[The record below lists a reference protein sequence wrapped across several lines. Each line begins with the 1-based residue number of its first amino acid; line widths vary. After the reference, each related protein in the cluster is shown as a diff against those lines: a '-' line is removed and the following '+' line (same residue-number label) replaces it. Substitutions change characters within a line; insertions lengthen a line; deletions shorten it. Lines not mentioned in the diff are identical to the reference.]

1 MAEDKKSFLQGK
13 MNKDID
19 ARLLPNG
26 EYRSAQNIQITTSDE
41 QDVGSI
47 TNIKG
52 NTKIINNSN
61 TLISDI
67 LVNDLSHYIDLETIG
82 CFFDEKNNRI
92 FYFVTNNVCP
102 NVTAVGLVGDDDG
115 PTMAVDLDNNDL
127 LCAIYLH
134 DNIDSNTSSIKKLVS
149 GLFLNFSKTNII
161 TGVNLLDNLLFF
173 TDNLNQPRRINIDTA
188 LANNAFY
195 DSEEKIS
202 VAKFAPFMPPL
213 LLEHE
218 TTTYNQSIASSIF
231 DQGGVTE
238 ALYEQDLY
246 QTNFYDAATS
256 GNLIGSYF
264 FYRSPLTTTAFSTI
278 LFDETTNFIY
288 LNSSLSEVLVGYN
301 EVFVNTISNFTTDT
315 FFKIQL
321 NSVTGE
327 VLNII
332 PTGPALGETT
342 DITESQ
348 PQLIANQGD
357 DYTVVTNPSFI
368 PVGPTSSMQTF
379 NQNNFP
385 EDYLKEKFVRF
396 SYRFKFK
403 DGEYST
409 IAPFTQI
416 CFIPKTTS
424 YSVTESQKIF
434 KTGSVHY
441 QDDNGNSD
449 GMVNSITG
457 VNLNIILPSNN
468 PNKDFEIS
476 NLEILY
482 KESDKNINDSIIKY
496 LYKSTLPYKTL
507 PKDQL
512 TRVYDNVP
520 LAALAQEVVGNRV
533 VYGNF
538 VQDRT
543 LPSRKDKIAGLD
555 FSVGLT
561 EKFDITNSFGNADFN
576 NYYLHKEYPFH
587 SVKQRRTYEVG
598 VVLSDK
604 FGRQSPV
611 LTSNTSSSSVDV
623 KAKPNTFHSSSWSS
637 TENFIHSFSPGSQ
650 DYCGD
655 ALNITFNSTI
665 TSPYAKGTIIPIN
678 TFASSTDVYDF
689 DLFKAN
695 FGTDLILSN
704 GSPGSTGGVMI
715 NNLYFYSTIN
725 QNPVAA
731 GEPNVSLIVG
741 SFLYKNAIL
750 TEVQTGYSELYIN
763 TNSSSVANFLDILK
777 VNLNSE
783 TGEILS
789 TEVALQSIFTNNIIF
804 SSQPVQH
811 AFAGEAFEGTIL
823 GSISIVSPEQT
834 SVIIPNLGEVYKLII
849 TNFNET
855 DLFSVGEYLKGQEK
869 DFVEIVGFDQE
880 SGQFIIYLDG
890 APSLSYTNF
899 FNNDTSQI
907 NFNSY
912 IFFKYKISPYGWYS
926 YRVVVKQTE
935 QEYHN
940 VYVPNVVTI
949 DINNEGHKSYFPIIG
964 DNINKITRD
973 IEFSNIQETGLSTS
987 KSQIYPKV
995 LPLTSATT
1003 VSGLT
1008 SVLSRSIQSDK
1019 DLINVISV
1027 GTAKEQDLKDE
1038 ESNVLSFIYETNKNP
1053 LIAQIPYGNSSI
1065 NIGQD
1070 ITSSFK
1076 GNEYDFASN
1085 ATGISGNTRL
1095 KLPNTDIAVFTSGSP
1110 VVTIGDFLSGK
1121 NTNLVKIEAITGD
1134 GTESLITCDGEI
1146 SDIYF
1151 DTAATTGNKIYS
1163 YKYGLQDRISVF
1175 ETKPFE
1181 SKLDIYYETSTAG
1194 YVHELN
1200 EAVSVVTDVE
1210 SVSFINT
1217 EDFKES
1223 TIFYDE
1229 FGTFQNNFAATL
1241 NILDQN
1247 GSTLTLGDGPGQ
1259 INVGGV
1265 EITQEIGTGPNE
1277 LSSLFSDFIQQ
1288 SNSAN
1293 STRFVI
1299 FNDENTATF
1308 KLKPREGLGNFTY
1321 DPLLE
1326 PTKYIFTLRITVNG
1340 NNSNLQDEVFI
1351 INNVEINLINEA
1363 PVISSSTTVS
1373 AQQNNDDPTLTPI
1386 HTIIATNASASEQ
1399 NNTSGLQFRCR
1410 DLQSQFIENEAGT
1423 LQGFETIFDSQ
1434 GEEIVELRINNT
1446 TGEIFLTNEF
1456 QEESLNVNFAIR
1468 ITDGSD
1474 YFSDENFQAGDDEHG
1489 GLFVDH
1495 EINLTVSDGLIVLNG
1510 ISSQAVPNVSQE
1522 ELPGNNIN
1530 IFQNEGSTRVAVED
1544 FMFKPEV
1551 NNPATGIA
1559 YGSYWT
1565 TTPNAQQ
1572 IENMPKNQIILD
1584 SAEPAG
1590 IAYGPVGIFLC
1601 SQTAAKSNNKMTT
1614 RIWALRVIDNIPK
1627 VVTYYNETSATIN
1640 RSTRSWFNHHLLSG
1654 WGHIFCQTS
1663 PTFLTGG
1670 GTGTSSAPF
1679 SSSFCDI
1686 DGSLAVNPSCPYHP
1700 DYSTNNIFNNPSQ
1713 NWNHWPPGNM
1723 SGFYGHYDPDLLAD
1737 SGWILNQP
1745 GTHPRY
1751 GSANNNSYEGSFP
1764 YYNNEGEIVHTISKP
1779 EDMNVSTSGINFLG
1793 TVPPFH
1799 RGDPFLFKCKDTVVL
1814 NTVEYEILYVVEA
1827 PHKISDGVN
1836 EQPLQMKKV
1845 FLCRKQ

>member
-19 ARLLPNG
+19 AKLLPNG

-52 NTKIINNSN
+52 NTKIINNST
-61 TLISDI
+61 TLINDI
-67 LVNDLSHYIDLETIG
+67 LVNDLSHYSGLETIG

-102 NVTAVGLVGDDDG
+102 NTTAVGLVGDDDG

-127 LCAIYLH
+127 LCAIYVH
-134 DNIDSNTSSIKKLVS
+134 DNINSNSLSIKKLVS

-173 TDNLNQPRRINIDTA
+173 TDNLNQPRKINVDTA
-188 LANNAFY
+188 LADNTFY
-195 DSEEKIS
+195 DCEEKIS

-218 TTTYNQSIASSIF
+218 TTTYNQPITSSIF
-231 DQGGVTE
+231 DEGGVTE
-238 ALYEQDLY
+238 SVYEQDLY
-246 QTNFYDAATS
+246 QTNFYDAATG

-264 FYRSPLTTTAFSTI
+264 FYRIPFTTIGDIFDAPFLME

-301 EVFVNTISNFTTDT
+301 EVFVNTVSNFTTDT

-327 VLNII
+327 VLNTI

-342 DITESQ
+342 DIPESQ

-357 DYTVVTNPSFI
+357 SYTVITNPSFV

-409 IAPFTQI
+409 VAPFTQI

-424 YSVTESQKIF
+424 YSISKAQKIF
-434 KTGSVHY
+434 KTGAVYY
-441 QDDNGNSD
+441 QDNNGNSD
-449 GMVNSITG
+449 GMVNSVTG

-482 KESDKNINDSIIKY
+482 KESDNNLIRSVEEIILEDKNINNSIIKY

-520 LAALAQEVVGNRV
+520 LTALAQEVVGNRV

-543 LPSRKDKIAGLD
+543 LPAKKDKIAGLD
-555 FSVGLT
+555 FSVSLT
-561 EKFDITNSFGNADFN
+561 EKFDITNTFGNADFN

-587 SVKQRRTYEVG
+587 SIKQRRTYEVG

-637 TENFIHSFSPGSQ
+637 TEDFIHSFSPGNQ

-655 ALNITFNSTI
+655 ALNITFNSSI
-665 TSPYAKGTIIPIN
+665 INPYAKGTIIPIN

-689 DLFKAN
+689 DLFKAS
-695 FGTDLILSN
+695 FGTNLILSN
-704 GSPGSTGGVMI
+704 GSPGSTGGIMI

-731 GEPNVSLIVG
+731 GQPNVSLIIG
-741 SFLYKNAIL
+741 NFLYKNAIL

-763 TNSSSVANFLDILK
+763 TNSSSVANFLNILK

-789 TEVALQSIFTNNIIF
+789 TEVVLQSIFTSNIIF

-834 SVIIPNLGEVYKLII
+834 PVIIPNLGEVYKLII

-855 DLFSVGEYLKGQEK
+855 SLFSVGEYLKGQEK
-869 DFVEIVGFDQE
+869 DFVKIVGFDQA

-890 APSLSYTNF
+890 APSLSYINF
-899 FNNDTSQI
+899 FNNDTTQI

-926 YRVVVKQTE
+926 YRVVVKQVE

-940 VYVPNVVTI
+940 VYAPGIVTI
-949 DINNEGHKSYFPIIG
+949 DKDDEQQKTYFPIIG
-964 DNINKITRD
+964 DNINKVTRD
-973 IEFSNIQETGLSTS
+973 IEFTNTQETGLSTS
-987 KSQIYPKV
+987 KSKIYPKIV
-995 LPLTSATT
+995 PLTSSTT
-1003 VSGLT
+1003 PTGF
-1008 SVLSRSIQSDK
+1008 SVNSAKSIISDK
-1019 DLINVISV
+1019 DIIDVISV
-1027 GTAKEQDLKDE
+1027 GTAKEQDLKDD
-1038 ESNVLSFIYETNKNP
+1038 NNQVFSFIYETNKNP
-1053 LIAQIPYGNSSI
+1053 LIAQIPYNDSSI

-1070 ITSSFK
+1070 ITEGFK
-1076 GNEYDFASN
+1076 GNEYTFAASN
-1085 ATGISGNTRL
+1085 DNKLLSGNTVL
-1095 KLPNTDIAVFTSGSP
+1095 SLAATNVAIFTSGTP
-1110 VVTIGDFLSGK
+1110 VVDIGDYLNGENK
-1121 NTNLVKIEAITGD
+1121 NLVKITAISGGANDAT
-1134 GTESLITCDGEI
+1134 ITCDGEI
-1146 SDIYF
+1146 SSKYVE
-1151 DTAATTGNKIYS
+1151 TAGSTGNKIYNHR
-1163 YKYGLQDRISVF
+1163 YGFQDRLAVF

-1181 SKLDIYYETSTAG
+1181 SALDIYYETSTAG

-1200 EAVSVVTDVE
+1200 EAVSTVTDIKSVE
-1210 SVSFINT
+1210 FNDT
-1217 EDFKES
+1217 QDFKES
-1223 TIFYDE
+1223 TIFYNDN
-1229 FGTFQNNFAATL
+1229 GDFQNIFAATL
-1241 NILDQN
+1241 EIKDLNDNI
-1247 GSTLTLGDGPGQ
+1247 LTLGNNIGQ
-1259 INVGGV
+1259 ISAGGI
-1265 EITQEIGTGPNE
+1265 EILEERGTGPNE
-1277 LSSLFSDFIQQ
+1277 TSSLFSEFIQQ
-1288 SNSAN
+1288 NNSGN
-1293 STRFVI
+1293 STRFII
-1299 FNDENTATF
+1299 FDDENSSEF
-1308 KLKPREGLGNFTY
+1308 KLKPRPGLGNFTY

-1326 PTKYIFTLRITVNG
+1326 PTKYIFKLKITLNGDG
-1340 NNSNLQDEVFI
+1340 NNIPEEVFI
-1351 INNVEINLINEA
+1351 FNNIEINLENIA
-1363 PVISSSTTVS
+1363 PIIQSDNNIDTSFDSENPTLNPIHKVLATNGSSS
-1373 AQQNNDDPTLTPI
+1373 NI
-1386 HTIIATNASASEQ
+1386 
-1399 NNTSGLQFRCR
+1399 TSGIRFNSKLMQ
-1410 DLQSQFIENEAGT
+1410 DPN
-1423 LQGFETIFDSQ
+1423 
-1434 GEEIVELRINNT
+1434 EEIQVEATGSDFNVSTPAFTLLGHEAIYDLNGDLITQIKIDQN
-1446 TGEIFLTNEF
+1446 TGEIRLTPAF
-1456 QEESLNVNFAIR
+1456 VEESLTLSFTIR
-1468 ITDGSD
+1468 ISDARD
-1474 YFSDENFQAGDDEHG
+1474 YFPDIDIEQNG
-1489 GLFVDH
+1489 GLFTDQT
-1495 EINLTVSDGLIVLNG
+1495 ISLTVSDGLIVFFGKPTMWFLVDSFTPPGLENMWSNDG
-1510 ISSQAVPNVSQE
+1510 TILANASQQDDSIKFGA
-1522 ELPGNNIN
+1522 
-1530 IFQNEGSTRVAVED
+1530 
-1544 FMFKPEV
+1544 
-1551 NNPATGIA
+1551 
-1559 YGSYWT
+1559 YWT
-1565 TTPNAQQ
+1565 SSPVGEQ
-1572 IENMPKNQIILD
+1572 IENMPQIVDIN
-1584 SAEPAG
+1584 SASPPGGLAFG
-1590 IAYGPVGIFLC
+1590 DYGIFLFGQKQ
-1601 SQTAAKSNNKMTT
+1601 S
-1614 RIWALRVIDNIPK
+1614 RISGSPYTIRSHIYALKVIDGVPK
-1627 VVTYYNETSATIN
+1627 VVNYANSSGGHTSALAQGGAYY
-1640 RSTRSWFNHHLLSG
+1640 FNNYLYPSFG
-1654 WGHIFCQTS
+1654 NISYGTYAGQFNWGVSQELGEARF
-1663 PTFLTGG
+1663 
-1670 GTGTSSAPF
+1670 
-1679 SSSFCDI
+1679 DI
-1686 DGSLAVNPSCPYHP
+1686 DGSTFPENL
-1700 DYSTNNIFNNPSQ
+1700 
-1713 NWNHWPPGNM
+1713 
-1723 SGFYGHYDPDLLAD
+1723 SGFLPLYVGNFDDQDDSLVAN
-1737 SGWILNQP
+1737 SGWNANIP
-1745 GTHPRY
+1745 GSHPIY
-1751 GSANNNSYEGSFP
+1751 GSNSGGSFAYYDQFGNVVNSIAKPVNYISNAYSP
-1764 YYNNEGEIVHTISKP
+1764 YEY
-1779 EDMNVSTSGINFLG
+1779 
-1793 TVPPFH
+1793 
-1799 RGDPFLFKCKDTVVL
+1799 LFKAADELVL
-1814 NTVEYEILYVVEA
+1814 NNVTYSILYTVGSYHSVGTNVV
-1827 PHKISDGVN
+1827 
-1836 EQPLQMKKV
+1836 QPADLRKV